1 MGTIFCRIHRV
12 RYCLNKRLSPPGVE
26 LQDLERMHIFE
37 KKKMRNI
44 LFLFLVTLISVHAT
58 AQSSFATA
66 VEYNDYIVVQ
76 QDNVG
81 TAINTLMGNL
91 NLDSATV
98 WAYYNLG
105 LATTQVSRDNIKNM
119 PDFNNTSYFKN
130 ASLELFQYYVDVF
143 TVEFKEVVTIYF
155 DVNVPFENK
164 LDKMNPIF
172 DVIAAKEMKFDENFA
187 KAQQQFATEN
197 NFELIIPET
206 VEEE

>member
-1 MGTIFCRIHRV
+1 MQFC
-12 RYCLNKRLSPPGVE
+12 CSPSLSAA
-26 LQDLERMHIFE
+26 R
-37 KKKMRNI
+37 
-44 LFLFLVTLISVHAT
+44 A
-58 AQSSFATA
+58 SSFFISST
-66 VEYNDYIVVQ
+66 
-76 QDNVG
+76 
-81 TAINTLMGNL
+81 
-91 NLDSATV
+91 
-98 WAYYNLG
+98 
-105 LATTQVSRDNIKNM
+105 
-119 PDFNNTSYFKN
+119 
-130 ASLELFQYYVDVF
+130 VDVF

>member
-1 MGTIFCRIHRV
+1 
-12 RYCLNKRLSPPGVE
+12 
-26 LQDLERMHIFE
+26 
-37 KKKMRNI
+37 MRNI
-44 LFLFLVTLISVHAT
+44 LFLFLATLISVHAT

-197 NFELIIPET
+197 NFELIIPEPI
-206 VEEE
+206 EEE

>member
-1 MGTIFCRIHRV
+1 M
-12 RYCLNKRLSPPGVE
+12 Y
-26 LQDLERMHIFE
+26 IFE

-44 LFLFLVTLISVHAT
+44 LFIFMITLIPVYASG
-58 AQSSFATA
+58 QSSFSSA
-66 VEYNDYIVVQ
+66 VEYNDFIVAQ
-76 QDNVG
+76 QENVG
-81 TAINTLMGNL
+81 TAINNLMGNL
-91 NLDSATV
+91 SLDSATV

-119 PDFNNTSYFKN
+119 PDFNNASYFKN

-143 TVEFKEVVTIYF
+143 TLEFKEVVTIYL

-197 NFELIIPET
+197 NFELIIPEPI
-206 VEEE
+206 EEWKNEGMNV